1 MVRFQLARLSRGPI
15 AGLLAACSLLYG
27 AGSARADFESGQL
40 QLILAPGIEIE
51 TINQRYGT
59 TTLESLPPLFLVAIP
74 EGLTEAELELILDL
88 DPDIIEA
95 EFAFRNET
103 PESIRQMVVAA
114 LGGTLDDYVDQRV
127 VTRLQLAD
135 IHEHTLGENV
145 VVAVLDTGVLA
156 SHPALAGSI
165 EPGGWDFIDNDGDPT
180 DAANG
185 VDDDLDG
192 QTDEGAGHGT
202 MVAGI
207 VHLVAPG
214 ARILPI
220 RVLDD
225 EGRGDSFHV
234 AAGIRWAVEQGADV
248 INLSLGLEES
258 ASIINHELRA
268 AALLGV
274 VLVSAVGNDSD
285 DDLLYPARDS
295 DVLGVTALDST
306 DVKADF
312 SNYDDDT
319 ALAAPGIGILAPYH
333 DGQYAVGA
341 GTSFAAPFVAGQ
353 CALILSLNPGLTKEQ
368 VEAIAK
374 QGVSGIYHLPGN
386 EAYEDELGSG
396 RFDGLQTWL
405 ATRPA
410 TDVLLGDPLDRSLS
424 VRILPNPS
432 SLATDVRIAASA
444 AFSSNADWSI
454 FDASGRVIRTLRS
467 DSRQLTWDGRDA
479 RGRMAPAGA
488 YFLGLRGER
497 LSARLIRIR

>member
-1 MVRFQLARLSRGPI
+1 MVRFQLARVSRGRI
-15 AGLLAACSLLYG
+15 AGLLAACSLLFA

-40 QLILAPGIEIE
+40 QLILAPGVEIE

-59 TTLESLPPLFLVAIP
+59 TTLESLPPLFLVDVP
-74 EGLTEAELELILDL
+74 EGTTEVDLELLLDV

-127 VTRLQLAD
+127 VTRLQLGD
-135 IHEHTLGENV
+135 IHAHTLGENV

-165 EPGGWDFIDNDGDPT
+165 EPGGWDFIDNDADPA

-185 VDDDLDG
+185 LDDDLDG

-202 MVAGI
+202 MVAGV

-258 ASIINHELRA
+258 ASIINHELHA
-268 AALLGV
+268 AALLGI
-274 VLVSAVGNDSD
+274 VLVSAVGNDATD
-285 DDLLYPARDS
+285 ELLYPARDS

-312 SNYDDDT
+312 SNYDGDT
-319 ALAAPGIGILAPYH
+319 ALAAPGVGILAPYH
-333 DGQYAVGA
+333 DGEYAVGA

-353 CALILSLNPGLTKEQ
+353 CALILSLNPDLTKQQ
-368 VEAIAK
+368 VEEIAML
-374 QGVSGIYHLPGN
+374 GVTGIYHLPGN
-386 EAYEDELGSG
+386 EPYDDELGSG
-396 RFDGLQTWL
+396 RVDGLQTWL
-405 ATRPA
+405 ATPSA
-410 TDVLLGDPLDRSLS
+410 TGVLADDPLELSRS

-432 SLATDVRIAASA
+432 SLATEVQIATSTTVP
-444 AFSSNADWSI
+444 SNADWTV
-454 FDASGRVIRTLRS
+454 FDASGRTIRTLRS
-467 DSRQLTWDGRDA
+467 DSRHLTWDGRDA
-479 RGRMAPAGA
+479 RGRLAPAGA
-488 YFLGLRGER
+488 YFLGLEGER
-497 LSARLIRIR
+497 LTARLIRIR